1 MKKKMIKSTVIH
13 LLLFIIVCFGVGFSL
28 LKIYN
33 HVIDNSIK
41 DETNNNLI
49 LNTDEYKLECLDY
62 YYNDDFFYE
71 GTTYTIYYPRKFLV
85 LRIKITNTTDKDITL
100 SNDYKLFYKDKTIDM
115 KYGLNKHRLNIKPNK
130 SIVANIAYEI
140 DEINNINEY
149 IVDFN
154 GNKMQLTFE

>member
-1 MKKKMIKSTVIH
+1 MKKKMIKSTFIH

-41 DETNNNLI
+41 DVTNNNLI

-62 YYNDDFFYE
+62 YYSDDFFYE

-100 SNDYKLFYKDKTIDM
+100 SNDYKLFYKDKIIDM
-115 KYGLNKHRLNIKPNK
+115 EYGLNKHRLNIKPNK
-130 SIVANIAYEI
+130 SIVSNIAYEI
-140 DEINNINEY
+140 DDINNINEY